1 MTDSNATE
9 RICELLVERGIDYK
23 LRRASA
29 TSARETVFWE
39 YEKDGDWATA
49 EYAVT
54 VPQDG
59 YGNLNASRFT
69 PEQAVA
75 ATLGA
80 EKPCPWCGRDMD
92 KRSEADKDN
101 AGHAWYRDDSDYIQG
116 LLRSN
121 EFMKKERAMLG
132 SDDGSRWFELFG
144 TPERAARTMLDLL
157 TCRSCEKCQ
166 LGVDAC
172 SAITDIYNDEQEATA
187 IEWLRGTN
195 D

>member
-75 ATLGA
+75 ATMGWIDEPDTIRNEL
-80 EKPCPWCGRDMD
+80 
-92 KRSEADKDN
+92 AD
-101 AGHAWYRDDSDYIQG
+101 GGLISDV
-116 LLRSN
+116 LAPVCVD
-121 EFMKKERAMLG
+121 EKERRA
-132 SDDGSRWFELFG
+132 FERG
-144 TPERAARTMLDLL
+144 RVHERFAQQIF
-157 TCRSCEKCQ
+157 K
-166 LGVDAC
+166 
-172 SAITDIYNDEQEATA
+172 EATS
-187 IEWLRGTN
+187 
-195 D
+195 